1 MKRNPIVSRLTT
13 LFSILILATISFNC
27 QDKAGADLIN
37 EAARSGVSL
46 GAYSGFK
53 TAFPSARSVTWNRL
67 QDRIWEARFT
77 EGTTAKV
84 ALLQTSGVVVEQG
97 VLLSPDSVPAITRTH
112 LSETFPGSSIHTVLT
127 DVDDEANKPWRVIL
141 LDATNARIWRVL
153 FNSDG
158 TFHSA
163 TEL

>member
-1 MKRNPIVSRLTT
+1 MKCNPFISRLKI
-13 LFSILILATISFNC
+13 LFSLLALATISFNC

-37 EAARSGVSL
+37 EAARSGLSL

-53 TAFPSARSVTWNRL
+53 TAFPRAQSVTWNHL

-84 ALLQTSGVVVEQG
+84 ALLQTSGLVVEQG
-97 VLLSPDSVPAITRTH
+97 VVLSPDSVPAITRTY

-127 DVDDEANKPWRVIL
+127 DVNDEANKPWRVIL

-153 FNSDG
+153 LNSDE
-158 TFHSA
+158 TFHSV

>member
-1 MKRNPIVSRLTT
+1 MKCKSFISRLKI
-13 LFSILILATISFNC
+13 LFSLLALATISFNC

-53 TAFPSARSVTWNRL
+53 TAFPSAQSVTWNRL

-77 EGTTAKV
+77 EGATAKV
-84 ALLQTSGVVVEQG
+84 ALLQTSGLVVEQG
-97 VLLSPDSVPAITRTH
+97 AQLSPDSLSATTRTH

-127 DVDDEANKPWRVIL
+127 DANDEANKSLRVIL

-158 TFHSA
+158 TFHST